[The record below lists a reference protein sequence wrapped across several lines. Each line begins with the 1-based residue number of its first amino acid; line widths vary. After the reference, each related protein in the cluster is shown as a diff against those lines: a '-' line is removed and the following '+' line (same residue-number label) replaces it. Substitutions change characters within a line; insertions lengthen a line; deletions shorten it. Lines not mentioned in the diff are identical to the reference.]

1 MFLEHKWIYR
11 RIREQVSEDPDALVP
26 IGVADVKRE
35 GDDVSIVTYG
45 AMVHRAL
52 EAAEALAAAGVSVEV
67 VDLRTVHPLDEERS
81 CVRSRRPRAPS
92 S

>member
-11 RIREQVSEDPDALVP
+11 RIREQVSEDPDDLVP

-52 EAAEALAAAGVSVEV
+52 EAAEALARPAS
-67 VDLRTVHPLDEERS
+67 PPRS
-81 CVRSRRPRAPS
+81 STSARSIRSTRRRSFVRSRRPRAPS